1 MLKFNKAMEQI
12 ISSQIF
18 ENDSRKYN
26 IIIDRIINNTKP
38 IKEAIVYDTEGID
51 ESLVDFKKIFEYVN
65 DWTDYEIMCN
75 EILIPFSDLPVSQYT
90 IFAKQLKEALQ
101 FKFDGKRFVIYLFI
115 KNEFI
120 ELRFHIYREDEGL
133 WLDENLNVYDSPVLL
148 VF

>member
-18 ENDSRKYN
+18 DNDSCKYN
-26 IIIDRIINNTKP
+26 TIIDKIINNTKP
-38 IKEAIVYDTEGID
+38 VKEAIIYDTEGID
-51 ESLVDFKKIFEYVN
+51 ESLIDFKRVFKYTD
-65 DWTDYEIMCN
+65 DWTGYEIMCN
-75 EILIPFSDLPVSQYT
+75 EISIPHSALPVSQYT

-101 FKFDGKRFVIYLFI
+101 FKFAGKRFVIYLCI
-115 KNEFI
+115 KNEFV
-120 ELRFHIYREDEGL
+120 ELKFHTYREDEGL